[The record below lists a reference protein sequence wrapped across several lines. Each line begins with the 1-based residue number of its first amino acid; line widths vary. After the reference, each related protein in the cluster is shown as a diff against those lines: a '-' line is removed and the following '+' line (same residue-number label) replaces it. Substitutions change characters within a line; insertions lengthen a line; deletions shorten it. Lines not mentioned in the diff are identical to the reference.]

1 MMWRIEFAAAAEH
14 DFDLI
19 FDHLVQS
26 YIVFGDHRTE
36 AMSRAE
42 SRVAEIFES
51 SSRITA
57 APHRGQ
63 RHDDL
68 RPGLRQLTF
77 GKATFWFVVDD
88 DVRLIRV
95 LAIFFGAQ
103 DQQRRM
109 LIRLLGGADDR

>member
-1 MMWRIEFAAAAEH
+1 MWRIEFAAAAED

-26 YIVFGDHRTE
+26 YIVFGDRRSE
-36 AMSRAE
+36 AMFRAE
-42 SRVAEIFES
+42 TRVTDIYAS
-51 SSRITA
+51 SLRICA

-63 RHDDL
+63 RHDGL
-68 RPGLRQLTF
+68 RPGLRQLTL

-88 DVRLIRV
+88 DARLIRV
-95 LAIFFGAQ
+95 LAVFFGAQ

-109 LIRLLGGADDR
+109 LVRLLGGVDDR